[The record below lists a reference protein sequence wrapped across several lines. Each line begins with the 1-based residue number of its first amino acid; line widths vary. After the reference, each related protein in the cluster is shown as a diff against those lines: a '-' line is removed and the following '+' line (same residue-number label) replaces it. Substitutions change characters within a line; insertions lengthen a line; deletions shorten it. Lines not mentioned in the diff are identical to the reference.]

1 MEDLGDHRCWSS
13 LVLTIQL
20 LGYLIL
26 IHTHIYLYLWW
37 IISTLLISSMV
48 YKPTNTTGGRAS
60 MAMVPGPPGQP
71 GGPMFGGHQ
80 ALFWGMNGQ
89 EHTQIYIYDLIIQ
102 LYTMYMYMYMCIY
115 IYIYI

>member
-1 MEDLGDHRCWSS
+1 
-13 LVLTIQL
+13 
-20 LGYLIL
+20 
-26 IHTHIYLYLWW
+26 
-37 IISTLLISSMV
+37 MV

-89 EHTQIYIYDLIIQ
+89 EHTQIYIYMI
-102 LYTMYMYMYMCIY
+102 
-115 IYIYI
+115 

>member
-1 MEDLGDHRCWSS
+1 
-13 LVLTIQL
+13 
-20 LGYLIL
+20 
-26 IHTHIYLYLWW
+26 
-37 IISTLLISSMV
+37 MV

-89 EHTQIYIYDLIIQ
+89 EHTQIYIYIWFNHTII
-102 LYTMYMYMYMCIY
+102 YDVYVYVYVY
-115 IYIYI
+115 IYIHMNLNDIISINQPCKNGDVGSAVFPN